1 MSKCAD
7 ELLACHCTWVSMFSV
22 AVVELSLS
30 PFNFA
35 SFFVAVVA
43 SAALCIHVIDVWLL
57 L

>member
-1 MSKCAD
+1 MSKCVD

-35 SFFVAVVA
+35 NFFVAVVA
-43 SAALCIHVIDVWLL
+43 SAALCIRVIDVWLL